1 MNILSI
7 FQNKF
12 KKRNKDFKIIF
23 KRNLEA
29 LEKAGNIELQ
39 FYKDEVK

>member
-1 MNILSI
+1 MNRFCIKLSYL
-7 FQNKF
+7 
-12 KKRNKDFKIIF
+12 KI
-23 KRNLEA
+23 RNLEA